1 MKPAQ
6 LCIAI
11 VLILAVGSS
20 AQQKPE
26 PNAAGNDTHHGEP
39 ASAVQSHNGIQ
50 SLAWLVGGVW
60 TADASKLGPG
70 MRRIETRYRW
80 ADNNAFV
87 RFTTHFVSDKA
98 DMHTYDGNFFWDP
111 ADKSLAMWYMD
122 AQNEIVQ
129 GRVEFDGD
137 KLKMS
142 FRAPDFEGKMADLRV
157 TVTRKNSDDYQW
169 SLQEMQDGSWKDLM
183 TLEYVRT
190 AGS

>member
-1 MKPAQ
+1 MKRAQ

-11 VLILAVGSS
+11 VFILAVGSL

-26 PNAAGNDTHHGEP
+26 PNAAGSDTRQSEQ
-39 ASAVQSHNGIQ
+39 ASAVQSHKGIQ

-80 ADNNAFV
+80 ADNIAFV

-111 ADKSLAMWYMD
+111 TDKSLTMWYMD
-122 AQNEIVQ
+122 AKNEIVQ
-129 GRVEFDGD
+129 GSVEVDGD
-137 KLKMS
+137 KMTIS
-142 FRAPDFEGKMADLRV
+142 FRAPDFEGKIADLRV
-157 TVTRKNSDDYQW
+157 IVTRKNTDDYHW
-169 SLQEMQDGSWKDLM
+169 NLQEMKDSNWKDLAD
-183 TLEYVRT
+183 LEYLRT